1 MNNFINSLLSMWVLK
16 GPDFSYYS
24 LLSLMSSAMRCHITF
39 LNNITSGDSTSR
51 LRMIFFFFFFM
62 DKWVKQLEIHKT
74 KLSKDN
80 KDCAYKGKVNHT
92 DAKWETSDKVSKVWN
107 S

>member
-80 KDCAYKGKVNHT
+80 KDCAYKGKSQPHRCQMGN
-92 DAKWETSDKVSKVWN
+92 K
-107 S
+107 